1 MTLNLDTIP
10 SVLREK
16 HIRIGRGFPAS
27 NTLEQADE
35 TLRALGLFGSYLVA
49 EGFTAT
55 DGERL
60 AAARDLLIAAG
71 VTRETVRGN
80 RKSTRQAVATHLRE
94 AKGKRLRAR
103 TVLENTK
110 SNLELRTDAAAVEAV
125 RLIDGALLQTQSAGA
140 DPEPL
145 ATQLEVLHNTLGHA
159 VVREEAEGR
168 GGAQAIE
175 DLRASAV
182 AVRGAVRSNTKRR
195 GTVAETERLD
205 QIGGIIVDLTR
216 RARKAARSAARQIG
230 QPSIARAF
238 ELDLLYGATGGG
250 KEEDDTEESE
260 PPVIEA
266 QPVAAVSLQVSPPAA
281 PSRPPAPALS
291 SASPKP

>member
-16 HIRIGRGFPAS
+16 QIRIGRGFPAS
-27 NTLEQADE
+27 HTLEQADE
-35 TLRALGLFGSYLVA
+35 TLRSLGLFGSYLVA

-80 RKSTRQAVATHLRE
+80 RKSTRKAVATHLRE

-103 TVLENTK
+103 TILENTK
-110 SNLELRTDAAAVEAV
+110 SNLELRTDPAAVEAV
-125 RLIDGALLQTQSAGA
+125 RLIEGALLQTQSAGA

-145 ATQLEVLHNTLGHA
+145 ATQLEVLHNALGHT

-168 GGAQAIE
+168 GGAQAME
-175 DLRASAV
+175 DLVASAG
-182 AVRGAVRSNTKRR
+182 ALRGATRNNTKRR
-195 GTVAETERLD
+195 GTAAETERLD
-205 QIGGIIVDLTR
+205 QIGGIVVDLAR
-216 RARKAARSAARQIG
+216 RARKAARSAARQMG
-230 QPSIARAF
+230 QPSIAKAF
-238 ELDLLYGATGGG
+238 ELDLLYGATGGA

-266 QPVAAVSLQVSPPAA
+266 
-281 PSRPPAPALS
+281 
-291 SASPKP
+291 